1 MASESKVWS
10 RWQDWVAAVLGAY
23 TALASLWTDV
33 DRAATATLVVFGLLI
48 LVAALWSLAQP
59 GAVVSEYGHAVL
71 GVLLFL
77 APWVFGYAAAFPAAA
92 WTSWVVGVLT
102 VALGLWAVPES
113 NRIHQAA
120 LSH

>member
-1 MASESKVWS
+1 MASESKAWT
-10 RWQDWVAAVLGAY
+10 RWQDWAAAVVGAY
-23 TALASLWTDV
+23 AALSPIWTPADQV
-33 DRAATATLVVFGLLI
+33 ATGTLVVFGVLI
-48 LVAALWSLAQP
+48 LLASLWSLWRP
-59 GAVVSEYGHAVL
+59 EAVISEYGHAVL

-77 APWVFGYAAAFPAAA
+77 APWVFGYYGSFPMAA

-113 NRIHQAA
+113 NRAHRAA

>member
-1 MASESKVWS
+1 MASESRAWT
-10 RWQDWVAAVLGAY
+10 RWQDWAAAVLGAY
-23 TALASLWTDV
+23 TALASIWTAADQV
-33 DRAATATLVVFGLLI
+33 AATTLVVFGVLI
-48 LVAALWSLAQP
+48 LLAALWSLAQP
-59 GAVVSEYGHAVL
+59 GAVSSEYVHAVL

-77 APWVFGYAAAFPAAA
+77 APWVFGYYDTFTGAA

-113 NRIHQAA
+113 NRIHRAA